1 MQHVTAL
8 TNPSTCVVDDVAR
21 HLSHPGFGRMACG
34 AGKSDT
40 PAFQIEEEKDVIG
53 GESATGENLHSE
65 KSLPAT
71 TAMWAETKS
80 FQVVV

>member
-1 MQHVTAL
+1 
-8 TNPSTCVVDDVAR
+8 
-21 HLSHPGFGRMACG
+21 MACG